1 MELDHPRNYTVLYME
16 GQNMVL
22 MEDETFEQV
31 GGSHCLPTLPRTSLT
46 RVLALL
52 QTELPVAS
60 LGDDEAYVK
69 VSSTQHCTAQ
79 HIAAMNPLLTTLSCF
94 HLASW

>member
-1 MELDHPRNYTVLYME
+1 MDQVELDHPRNYTVLYME

-31 GGSHCLPTLPRTSLT
+31 GGLHYLPTLPTTSLT
-46 RVLALL
+46 HVLALL

-69 VSSTQHCTAQ
+69 VGSTLQHST
-79 HIAAMNPLLTTLSCF
+79 
-94 HLASW
+94 